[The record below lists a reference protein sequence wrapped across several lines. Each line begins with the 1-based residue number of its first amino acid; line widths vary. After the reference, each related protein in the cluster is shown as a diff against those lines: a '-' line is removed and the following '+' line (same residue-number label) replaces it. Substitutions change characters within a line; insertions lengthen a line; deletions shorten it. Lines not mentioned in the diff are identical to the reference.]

1 MAMAE
6 KFNTGQEGLLADPQ
20 RAWSYASQRGH
31 LWVNSGRLPARFR
44 GEIHSA
50 AEGPPFEGRA
60 PQNSARARQP
70 RPVTSGDDGT
80 DTVASSTRPADVG

>member
-1 MAMAE
+1 MSGLAPLVSDRTADIE
-6 KFNTGQEGLLADPQ
+6 GGLL
-20 RAWSYASQRGH
+20 RA
-31 LWVNSGRLPARFR
+31 NSGRFPARFR